1 VRAATATAAHTL
13 ELRERPEAEP
23 GDGEVRVAVRACG
36 VCGSD
41 VHSMRRGFTPGHVP
55 GHEIAGVVERCGRG
69 VEGLAA
75 GDLVA
80 VEPISSC
87 GRCEACLAGQP
98 MWCREARLYGLH
110 LPGGMAESIVV
121 PRHRL
126 FPLDPTLAP
135 PVAAL
140 VAPLAVAVH
149 ALGRVAL
156 ASGERV
162 LVLGAGTVG
171 LLCVVA
177 ASAAGAGDV
186 WITARH
192 AHQAELARRL
202 GATRVLDAREADR
215 KALDALGR
223 AHDVDV
229 VLETVG
235 GRADTVDLA
244 AMALRPGGRACVL
257 GLFDDPLSLNP
268 WPWLARE
275 LSLVWSNCYARPR
288 GARADFE
295 VAARLVEDE
304 RERLAALCTHQLP
317 LAQVQRAFELA
328 ADKSSG
334 AVKVTLLPGA

>member
-1 VRAATATAAHTL
+1 MRAATATAAHTL
-13 ELRERPEAEP
+13 ELRERAEVEP

-41 VHSMRRGFTPGHVP
+41 VHAMRRGFAPGHVP
-55 GHEIAGVVERCGRG
+55 GHEIAGVIERCGPG
-69 VEGLAA
+69 VEGLAE

-80 VEPISSC
+80 IEPISSC
-87 GRCEACLAGQP
+87 GRCPACLSGQP
-98 MWCREARLYGLH
+98 MWCREARLFGVQ

-121 PRHRL
+121 PGQRA

-135 PVAAL
+135 AVAAL
-140 VAPLAVAVH
+140 VEPLAVAVH
-149 ALGRVAL
+149 ALTRVAL
-156 ASGERV
+156 AAGERV

-177 ASAAGAGDV
+177 ARAGGAGDV

-202 GATRVLDAREADR
+202 GASRVLDAGDADAR
-215 KALDALGR
+215 ALDRLGR
-223 AHDVDV
+223 SHDIDV
-229 VLETVG
+229 ALETVG
-235 GRADTVDLA
+235 GRADTIDLA
-244 AMALRPGGRACVL
+244 AMALRPGGRAGVL

-268 WPWLARE
+268 WPWLVRE

-295 VAARLVEDE
+295 VAARLVEAE

-317 LAQVQRAFELA
+317 LEDVQRAYLLA
-328 ADKSSG
+328 SDKSSG
-334 AVKVTLLPGA
+334 AVKVTLVPGS